1 MNMIKKIIWL
11 LFFPIIGFSQTKSV
25 EIIKDPRLDLLI
37 QKQEE
42 LNKKAYLENKKS
54 IPGFRVMVITTNDR
68 TKALDVKTTLLR
80 DFPEHKTYLIYQ
92 SPNFKVQIGNFKTQA
107 DAEKLRKTIVRLYP
121 DGVIIVPTTIE
132 IKTEEEIIQN

>member
-1 MNMIKKIIWL
+1 MINKIIWI
-11 LFFPIIGFSQTKSV
+11 LFFPVIGFSQAKSV
-25 EIIKDPRLDLLI
+25 EIIKDHRLDLLI

-54 IPGFRVMVITTNDR
+54 IPGFRVMVINTNDR

-80 DFPEHKTYLIYQ
+80 NFPEHKTYLIYQ

-107 DAEKLRKTIVRLYP
+107 EAEKLKKIIVRLYP

>member
-1 MNMIKKIIWL
+1 MIKNIIWL
-11 LFFPIIGFSQTKSV
+11 LFFPIIGFSQIKSV

-80 DFPEHKTYLIYQ
+80 NFPEHKTYLIYQ
-92 SPNFKVQIGNFKTQA
+92 TPNFKVQIGNFKTQVE
-107 DAEKLRKTIVRLYP
+107 AEKLKKIIVRLYP

>member
-1 MNMIKKIIWL
+1 MIKKIIWI
-11 LFFPIIGFSQTKSV
+11 LFFPLIGFSQAKSV
-25 EIIKDPRLDLLI
+25 EIIKDHRLDLLI

-42 LNKKAYLENKKS
+42 LNKKAYLESKKS
-54 IPGFRVMVITTNDR
+54 IPGFRVMVINTNDR

-80 DFPEHKTYLIYQ
+80 NFPEHKTYLIYQ
-92 SPNFKVQIGNFKTQA
+92 SPNFKVQIGNFKTQVE
-107 DAEKLRKTIVRLYP
+107 AEKLKKIIVRLYP

>member
-1 MNMIKKIIWL
+1 MIKKIIWI
-11 LFFPIIGFSQTKSV
+11 LFFPIIGYTQTKSV
-25 EIIKDPRLDLLI
+25 EIVKDHRLDLLI

-54 IPGFRVMVITTNDR
+54 IPGFRIMVISTNNR

-92 SPNFKVQIGNFKTQA
+92 SPNFKVQIGNFKTQVE
-107 DAEKLRKTIVRLYP
+107 AEKLRKTIVRLYP
-121 DGVIIVPTTIE
+121 DGVIIVPATIE
-132 IKTEEEIIQN
+132 TKTEEEVIQN

>member
-1 MNMIKKIIWL
+1 MIKKIIL
-11 LFFPIIGFSQTKSV
+11 ILFFPIIGFSQIKSV

-54 IPGFRVMVITTNDR
+54 IQGFRVMVITTNDR
-68 TKALDVKTTLLR
+68 TKALNVKTTLLR

-107 DAEKLRKTIVRLYP
+107 DAEKLRKIIVRLYP

-132 IKTEEEIIQN
+132 IKAEEEIIQN

>member
-1 MNMIKKIIWL
+1 MIKKIIWI
-11 LFFPIIGFSQTKSV
+11 LFFPIIGFSQAKSV
-25 EIIKDPRLDLLI
+25 EIIKDHRLDLLI

-42 LNKKAYLENKKS
+42 LNKKAYLESKKS
-54 IPGFRVMVITTNDR
+54 IPGFRVMVINTNDR

-80 DFPEHKTYLIYQ
+80 NFPEHKTYLIYQ
-92 SPNFKVQIGNFKTQA
+92 TPNFKVQIGNFKTQVE
-107 DAEKLRKTIVRLYP
+107 AEKLKKIIVRLYP

>member
-1 MNMIKKIIWL
+1 MIKKIIWI
-11 LFFPIIGFSQTKSV
+11 LFFPVIGFSQAKSV
-25 EIIKDPRLDLLI
+25 EIIKDHRLDLLI

-54 IPGFRVMVITTNDR
+54 IPGFRVMVINTNDR

-80 DFPEHKTYLIYQ
+80 NFPEHKTYLIYQ
-92 SPNFKVQIGNFKTQA
+92 SPNFKVQIGNFKTQVE
-107 DAEKLRKTIVRLYP
+107 AEKLKKIIVRLYP

>member
-1 MNMIKKIIWL
+1 MKKKIIWL
-11 LFFPIIGFSQTKSV
+11 LFFPIIGFSQAKSV
-25 EIIKDPRLDLLI
+25 EIIKDHRLDLLI

-92 SPNFKVQIGNFKTQA
+92 SPNFKVQIGNFKTQT

>member
-1 MNMIKKIIWL
+1 MIKKIIWI
-11 LFFPIIGFSQTKSV
+11 LFFPLIGFSQAKSV
-25 EIIKDPRLDLLI
+25 EIIKDHRLDLLI

-42 LNKKAYLENKKS
+42 LNKKAYLESKKS
-54 IPGFRVMVITTNDR
+54 IPGFRVMVKNTNDR

-80 DFPEHKTYLIYQ
+80 NFPEHKTYLIYQ
-92 SPNFKVQIGNFKTQA
+92 SPNFKVQIGNFKTQVE
-107 DAEKLRKTIVRLYP
+107 AEKLKKIIVRLYP

>member
-1 MNMIKKIIWL
+1 MIKKIIWI
-11 LFFPIIGFSQTKSV
+11 LFFPIIGYTQTKSV
-25 EIIKDPRLDLLI
+25 EIVKDHRLDLLI

-54 IPGFRVMVITTNDR
+54 IPGFRIMVISTNNR

>member
-1 MNMIKKIIWL
+1 MKKKIIWL
-11 LFFPIIGFSQTKSV
+11 LFFPIIGFSQAKSV

-68 TKALDVKTTLLR
+68 TKALVVKTTLLR

-92 SPNFKVQIGNFKTQA
+92 SPNFKVQIGNFKTQT

>member
-1 MNMIKKIIWL
+1 MIKKIIWI
-11 LFFPIIGFSQTKSV
+11 LFFPIIGFSQAKSV
-25 EIIKDPRLDLLI
+25 EIIKDHRLDLLI

-42 LNKKAYLENKKS
+42 LNKKAYLESKKS
-54 IPGFRVMVITTNDR
+54 IPGFRVMVINTNDR

-80 DFPEHKTYLIYQ
+80 NFPEHKTYLIYQ
-92 SPNFKVQIGNFKTQA
+92 SPNFKVQIGNFKTQVE
-107 DAEKLRKTIVRLYP
+107 AEKLKKIIVRLYP

>member
-1 MNMIKKIIWL
+1 MINKIIWT
-11 LFFPIIGFSQTKSV
+11 LFFPVFGFSQAKSV
-25 EIIKDPRLDLLI
+25 EIIKDHRLDLLI

-42 LNKKAYLENKKS
+42 LNKKAYLENRKS
-54 IPGFRVMVITTNDR
+54 IPGFRVMVINTNDR

-80 DFPEHKTYLIYQ
+80 NFPEHKTYLIYQ
-92 SPNFKVQIGNFKTQA
+92 SPNFKVQIGNFKTQVE
-107 DAEKLRKTIVRLYP
+107 AEKLKKIIVRLYP

>member
-1 MNMIKKIIWL
+1 MINKIIWI
-11 LFFPIIGFSQTKSV
+11 LFFPVFGFSQAKSV
-25 EIIKDPRLDLLI
+25 EIIKDHRLDLLI

-54 IPGFRVMVITTNDR
+54 IPGFRVMVINTNDR
-68 TKALDVKTTLLR
+68 TKASDVKTTLLR
-80 DFPEHKTYLIYQ
+80 NFPEHKTYLIYQ
-92 SPNFKVQIGNFKTQA
+92 SPNFKVQIGNFKTQIE
-107 DAEKLRKTIVRLYP
+107 AEKLKKIIVRLYP

>member
-1 MNMIKKIIWL
+1 MIKKIIWI
-11 LFFPIIGFSQTKSV
+11 LFFPIIGYTQTKSV
-25 EIIKDPRLDLLI
+25 EIVKDHRLDLLI

-54 IPGFRVMVITTNDR
+54 IPGFRIMVISTNNR

-92 SPNFKVQIGNFKTQA
+92 SPNFKVHIGNFKTQA
-107 DAEKLRKTIVRLYP
+107 EAEKLRKTIVRLYP
-121 DGVIIVPTTIE
+121 DGVIIVPATIE
-132 IKTEEEIIQN
+132 TKTEEEVIQN

>member
-1 MNMIKKIIWL
+1 MINKIIWI
-11 LFFPIIGFSQTKSV
+11 LFFPVIGFSQAKSV
-25 EIIKDPRLDLLI
+25 EIIKDHRLDLLI

-54 IPGFRVMVITTNDR
+54 IPGFRVMVINTNDR

-80 DFPEHKTYLIYQ
+80 NFPEHKTYLIYQ
-92 SPNFKVQIGNFKTQA
+92 SPNFKVQIGNFKTQVE
-107 DAEKLRKTIVRLYP
+107 AEKLKKIIVRLYP